1 MDYNFYAE
9 QYYNSNHK
17 FVDFFQKSISLIPC
31 NSNTSSKYDK
41 TCGIKGIT
49 GEFFRRISSVT
60 HKPIKDFETDAIQPT
75 REYLSEEA
83 SMTESSIAEFL
94 DIMRDVFYSDGSFTV
109 INSSFLKYVPLTA
122 TYINKTVANKYE
134 DGQKKIAS
142 YLYSMLPGGFKYDGT
157 GDQNLFCQIIKAALE
172 QGDLPKSSSGEKESN
187 YYILPFIR
195 DSFKEDLDWLLSNHD
210 DHVIVKYIAYLLHFY
225 LCYAIV
231 QVILKLGR
239 DEIDLEK
246 PSGLYFIMISES
258 ASSKKE
264 AVKNGWA
271 AYVAGKLDKLFGR
284 MQAVDI
290 INTILGEPVGL
301 YPQIKEAL
309 NNIDFE
315 NEGKAICESVLS
327 AYQSDK
333 RSILQERDTFDASKL
348 PEPIDTSVSSYD
360 VFLEKMEKLCMDL
373 QSPEYVRL
381 GQKVKDILKIKFLQS
396 RRGNDVLVI
405 DEEMLIFLIA
415 MFTHEKRTKLDD
427 MYNKF
432 NEHGIFF
439 NIESRGV
446 IEQYLLKSNLLD
458 RKSDSGET
466 QYVTVIL

>member
-1 MDYNFYAE
+1 M
-9 QYYNSNHK
+9 
-17 FVDFFQKSISLIPC
+17 
-31 NSNTSSKYDK
+31 
-41 TCGIKGIT
+41 
-49 GEFFRRISSVT
+49 
-60 HKPIKDFETDAIQPT
+60 
-75 REYLSEEA
+75 
-83 SMTESSIAEFL
+83 
-94 DIMRDVFYSDGSFTV
+94 
-109 INSSFLKYVPLTA
+109 
-122 TYINKTVANKYE
+122 
-134 DGQKKIAS
+134 
-142 YLYSMLPGGFKYDGT
+142 
-157 GDQNLFCQIIKAALE
+157 
-172 QGDLPKSSSGEKESN
+172 
-187 YYILPFIR
+187 
-195 DSFKEDLDWLLSNHD
+195 
-210 DHVIVKYIAYLLHFY
+210 
-225 LCYAIV
+225 CYAIV